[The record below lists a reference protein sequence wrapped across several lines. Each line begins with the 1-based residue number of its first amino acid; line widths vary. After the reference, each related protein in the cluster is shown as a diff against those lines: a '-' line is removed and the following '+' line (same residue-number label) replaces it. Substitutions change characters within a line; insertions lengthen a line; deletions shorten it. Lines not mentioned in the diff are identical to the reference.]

1 MPSGNK
7 ASGAV
12 AQAADR
18 YRLDQVEVILESGG
32 KQKKSTAAALHR
44 SALVLDGLTP
54 LYVLDEP
61 YTQALVAGGVSA
73 GFLSVASPQPWDDVM
88 RRTETAL
95 SKIEKNPTLMLATKA
110 GDIRQAKERGKIALV
125 LITQASDMIE
135 KDLTRVRT
143 LYDMGFRVLGVCYT
157 FANLLGCGCGEL
169 RDSGLTFL
177 GKDFVAAVNELPLM
191 LDISHAGHQTSLDA
205 AELARAPV
213 VTHGNA
219 YAITP
224 NDRNKKDDVLKI
236 VTEKGG
242 AIGLNAM
249 PRPVAAK
256 DPSLEHMLQHVD
268 YITGKF
274 GMQSM
279 GLGLDY
285 VEGFKREG
293 KVLPQSVRNRTLRPD
308 IFGSVDDFLNQNY
321 ARDLETIEKLSNLTN
336 GLLNK
341 GYVEDDIRGILG
353 ENWLRTFERFVG

>member
-1 MPSGNK
+1 MK
-7 ASGAV
+7 
-12 AQAADR
+12 
-18 YRLDQVEVILESGG
+18 I
-32 KQKKSTAAALHR
+32 TATNVKNDPVALHR
-44 SALVLDGLTP
+44 DALVLDALTP

-61 YTQALVAGGVSA
+61 YTESLSAGGVSA
-73 GFLSVASPQPWDDVM
+73 GFLSIASPQPWDDVQ

-110 GDIRQAKERGKIALV
+110 EDIRRAKAQGKIALV

-135 KDLTRVRT
+135 KDPTRVCT

-169 RDSGLTFL
+169 RDGGLTFL

-191 LDISHAGHQTSLDA
+191 LDVSHAGHQTSLDA
-205 AELARAPV
+205 VELARAPV

-224 NDRNKKDDVLKI
+224 NDRNKKDAVLRI
-236 VTEKGG
+236 VADKGG
-242 AIGLNAM
+242 VIGLNAL
-249 PRPVAAK
+249 PCTVAPKA
-256 DPSLEHMLQHVD
+256 PSLEHMLQHVD
-268 YITGKF
+268 YITTKF
-274 GMQSM
+274 GMKSM

-308 IFGSVDDFLNQNY
+308 IFGSVDDFLNQDY
-321 ARDLETIEKLSNLTN
+321 ARDLEKIEKLPNLTR
-336 GLLNK
+336 GLLEK
-341 GYVEDDIRGILG
+341 GYAEDDVRGILG
-353 ENWLRTFERFVG
+353 TNWLNAFERFVG

>member
-1 MPSGNK
+1 MTIAGK
-7 ASGAV
+7 TTEIDAAS
-12 AQAADR
+12 
-18 YRLDQVEVILESGG
+18 
-32 KQKKSTAAALHR
+32 LHR

-61 YTQALVAGGVSA
+61 YTEALAAGGVSA
-73 GFLSVASPQPWDDVM
+73 GFLSIASPQPWDDVL

-95 SKIEKNPTLMLATKA
+95 TKIEKNPMLTLATCA
-110 GDIRQAKERGKIALV
+110 ADIRQAKAKGKIALV
-125 LITQASDMIE
+125 LITQAADMIE
-135 KDLTRVRT
+135 KEPARVRT
-143 LYDMGFRVLGVCYT
+143 LYRMGFRVLGVCYT
-157 FANLLGCGCGEL
+157 FANLLGCGCGE
-169 RDSGLTFL
+169 RSDGGLTFL

-191 LDISHAGHQTSLDA
+191 LDVSHAGHQTSLDA
-205 AELARAPV
+205 VKLARAPV

-236 VTEKGG
+236 VAEKGG
-242 AIGLNAM
+242 VIGLNAL
-249 PRPVAAK
+249 PCTVAPKAPAL
-256 DPSLEHMLQHVD
+256 DHMLHHVD

-308 IFGSVDDFLNQNY
+308 IFGSVDDFLNQDY
-321 ARDLETIEKLSNLTN
+321 AKDLERIEKLPNLTR
-336 GLLNK
+336 GLLEK
-341 GYVEDDIRGILG
+341 GYAEGDIRKILG
-353 ENWLRTFERFVG
+353 ENWVQAFERFVG